1 MKIGRDTGHTLA
13 LAALI
18 VVLFGWLKADIDRIQ
33 DDLTATNDRLA
44 AVEAGLRA
52 ELARTNER
60 LAALEAGQVAL
71 EAGQAALEAGQ
82 AALEAGLAEL
92 RAALAATN
100 ERLARLEGAVAV
112 ALGRSFPPPPDG
124 AEAPATD

>member
-18 VVLFGWLKADIDRIQ
+18 AALFGWLKADIV
-33 DDLTATNDRLA
+33 A
-44 AVEAGLRA
+44 
-52 ELARTNER
+52 TNER
-60 LAALEAGQVAL
+60 LAALESGQAAL
-71 EAGQAALEAGQ
+71 GAGQAALEAGQ
-82 AALEAGLAEL
+82 AALEAGQAAVEAGLADL

-112 ALGRSFPPPPDG
+112 ALGRSFPPLPDG
-124 AEAPATD
+124 AEAPATE

>member
-18 VVLFGWLKADIDRIQ
+18 VALFGWLKADI
-33 DDLTATNDRLA
+33 AETNERLA
-44 AVEAGLRA
+44 AVEAGQ
-52 ELARTNER
+52 
-60 LAALEAGQVAL
+60 AALEAGQAAL

-82 AALEAGLAEL
+82 AALEAGLADL
-92 RAALAATN
+92 RVALAATS

-112 ALGRSFPPPPDG
+112 ALGRSFPPPPDD
-124 AEAPATD
+124 AEAPATQ

>member
-18 VVLFGWLKADIDRIQ
+18 VALFGWLKADI
-33 DDLTATNDRLA
+33 AETNERLA
-44 AVEAGLRA
+44 ALEAGQA
-52 ELARTNER
+52 AHGER

-71 EAGQAALEAGQ
+71 EAGQAALEAG
-82 AALEAGLAEL
+82 LAEL
-92 RAALAATN
+92 RVVLAATN

-124 AEAPATD
+124 AEAPATE